1 MEFTEVLNP
10 KAIAVHLKVQ
20 NKAEALDAMAEMLLE
35 AVLFGIK
42 RFISGTSMREK
53 RSERP
58 ESEIILQSPTG
69 EAKRW

>member
-35 AVLFGIK
+35 A
-42 RFISGTSMREK
+42 GTIRDKEVYI
-53 RSERP
+53 RDVYER
-58 ESEIILQSPTG
+58 
-69 EAKRW
+69 